1 MPVPKNN
8 FTQAGFR
15 QIQVQGSKQSTPKP
29 LASSN
34 QHNHWT
40 ADGCAEG
47 PSAGSGVTAG

>member
-29 LASSN
+29 LASFQPAQSL
-34 QHNHWT
+34 
-40 ADGCAEG
+40 DR
-47 PSAGSGVTAG
+47 